1 MKRSNI
7 GEPFKVN
14 ATVTK
19 SLIEDL
25 EKLHGID
32 MVQRL
37 ESVLVAK
44 LGSLIK
50 RREKLTKIL
59 SKI

>member
-7 GEPFKVN
+7 GVN
-14 ATVTK
+14 ATVTR
-19 SLIEDL
+19 SMIEDL
-25 EKLHGID
+25 EKLHGFD

>member
-7 GEPFKVN
+7 FKVN

-25 EKLHGID
+25 EKIQGID

-37 ESVLVAK
+37 ESVLVFK
-44 LGSLIK
+44 LDSLIK
-50 RREKLTKIL
+50 RRVKLNKIL

>member
-14 ATVTK
+14 ATVTR
-19 SLIEDL
+19 SMIEDL
-25 EKLHGID
+25 EKLHGFD

-37 ESVLVAK
+37 ESVFVAK